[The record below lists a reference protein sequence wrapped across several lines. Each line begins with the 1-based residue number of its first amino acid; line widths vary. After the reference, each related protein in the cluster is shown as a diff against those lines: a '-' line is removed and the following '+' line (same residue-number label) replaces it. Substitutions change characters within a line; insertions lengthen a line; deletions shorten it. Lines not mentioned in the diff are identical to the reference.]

1 MGLTEVG
8 VSFAVAGLL
17 EIVYPLAL
25 AYYLKRSLGTDWR
38 VFFIGCALFL
48 ASLIRIPL
56 NNYAT
61 VAILGTDLGQYTM
74 TMVYVFP
81 SITAGVFEEGARYI
95 AYRSLVKEHTLENG
109 LMYGAGHG
117 GIESIFLVGANV
129 LSVGVILLTNPAT
142 IPASQLAAIEATPLY
157 LPFVGFYERIMA
169 IIIQI
174 SLSVVVLESF
184 RKRDM
189 RYLAAAI
196 LIHFAL
202 NFLVV
207 MTMGY
212 GILYAEMAVT
222 GFALGLGYWTLDK
235 YRADKLQGEG
245 SAVG

>member
-61 VAILGTDLGQYTM
+61 VAILGADLGLYTM
-74 TMVYVFP
+74 TLVYVFP